1 MAAAAEEKQAP
12 AMNYVFLGKTGIKV
26 SEICIG
32 AMSFAH
38 RAGTNN
44 WGHSVA
50 SEEDAFSMLDA
61 FVNAGGNFIDT
72 GVVLCLW

>member
-32 AMSFAH
+32 TMSFAH
-38 RAGTNN
+38 RAGTSS
-44 WGHSVA
+44 WGFPVA

-72 GVVLCLW
+72 GVVLCL